1 MESVLSLQF
10 LCESKTIVKFKAY
23 YITYIKPPT
32 DWLSGVNKSINIHFM
47 KCSHLTFSYLILS
60 SNNYHVYI

>member
-32 DWLSGVNKSINIHFM
+32 DRDLKTMVNMSHGLKEKVDVMCEHTKNATIN
-47 KCSHLTFSYLILS
+47 
-60 SNNYHVYI
+60 